1 MEFDNSAY
9 SNYGNSAYGNAAYG
23 MPQPP
28 QPQQSNEDEDGGSN
42 IDIFAWII
50 RILKGWWLFVIFLA
64 IFMGVA
70 FIKNKQWQPTY
81 TSSALVIIEENKG
94 MMGSSNMLMQGFVAE
109 KAYRNVNN
117 QVIMF
122 GSFELISRVIEKMPE
137 LTTDYYT
144 KGRFKTNNLYKRSPI
159 DIQKD
164 FVVASSYFRE
174 FNFEDNGDG
183 TYKITVPEGKE
194 SPEVILKGKY
204 GVPLESSFFFI
215 TINKTP
221 LFYNG
226 CKLNFSF
233 FEKEQLAMNYSSRLA
248 FDFLMQGASVVK
260 CTVTGNVPERDQDF
274 LNGLCDEFLAD
285 NLARKNDA
293 AIKTIE
299 FIDEQLINLSDSI
312 KISEGRLNTYKA
324 SNFISSTAGGTM
336 LVSQYNTISTK
347 LSEMRLKESYL
358 KYLSNYLKD
367 NVEDGSLMAPTS
379 LGISDGGSLTGLV
392 SKYTETQ
399 IKRNEVGEKSPLY
412 AKYNRELDTYKIQ
425 INEVLKNIQ
434 AEMDIQKTDLNRQ
447 LSEVEA
453 AMQEQPYKEQQFQ
466 NIQRKFKLNDDYYSF
481 LMQKRADAQ
490 IQKASN
496 SPDNIILERARFS
509 TLTNGAEKGKTY
521 STNLLIGL
529 LIPLGIIILKELLV
543 PYIRTEKEIEK
554 LSQGKGLLMGVIR
567 HTNSRSPVIIDRH
580 PKSSVA
586 ESYRVL
592 RTQVEYAL
600 HRKENIVV
608 MLTSTQSGDGKTYI
622 SANMAG
628 VYAVT
633 GKKTLLV
640 DLDMRKPSV
649 QSLLNTENNRGIS
662 DYLIGSVSLEQA
674 ITKDDRYKF
683 DVLTVGTIPPSP
695 SELLK
700 SEKMKELMEYLKK
713 EYCYIVIDTSPIG
726 LVADAFNVMEFTD
739 MIIYSVRCGKT
750 NKKLFKNTI
759 SSLFQNG
766 VTNIR
771 YVFNDVNFHKLEYS
785 RYYSNYYGAY
795 GHYGNKSYGYYG
807 YGRGEHKK
815 DNAYVDYFDDS
826 E

>member
-9 SNYGNSAYGNAAYG
+9 SNYGNGAYSNSAYG
-23 MPQPP
+23 MPN
-28 QPQQSNEDEDGGSN
+28 QPQQVQSDDEDKNGG
-42 IDIFAWII
+42 IDIFAWIV

-64 IFMGVA
+64 IFMTIA
-70 FIKNKQWQPTY
+70 FIKSKQWQPTY

-94 MMGSSNMLMQGFVAE
+94 MMGASSALMQGFVAE

-122 GSFELISRVIEKMPE
+122 GSFDLISRVIDKMPE

-144 KGRFKTNNLYKRSPI
+144 RGRFKINNLYKRSPI

-164 FVVASSYFRE
+164 FVVNGSYFRE

-183 TYKITVPEGKE
+183 TYKIIVPEGKE

-204 GVPLESSFFFI
+204 GEPLESSFFFI
-215 TINKTP
+215 TVNKTP

-226 CKLNFSF
+226 CKLSFSF
-233 FEKEQLAMNYSSRLA
+233 FEKEQLAMNYSSNLA
-248 FDFLMQGASVVK
+248 FDFLLTGSSVVK
-260 CTVTGNVPERDQDF
+260 ATVTGNVPERDQDF

-285 NLARKNDA
+285 NLARKNNA

-299 FIDEQLINLSDSI
+299 FIDEQLTTLTDSI
-312 KISEGRLNTYKA
+312 KISEGRLNSYKA
-324 SNFISSTAGGTM
+324 TNFISSTAGGSM
-336 LVSQYNTISTK
+336 LVTKYTNITQK
-347 LSEMRLKESYL
+347 LSELRLKESYL
-358 KYLSNYLKD
+358 KYLSNYLND
-367 NVEDGSLMAPTS
+367 NVEDGSLIAPTS
-379 LGISDGGSLTGLV
+379 FGINEGSLSSLV
-392 SKYTETQ
+392 AKFTDIQ
-399 IKRNEVGEKSPLY
+399 IKRNEIGEKSPLY
-412 AKYNRELDTYKIQ
+412 AKYNRELDTYKVQ
-425 INEVLKNIQ
+425 INEVLKNVKV
-434 AEMDIQKTDLNRQ
+434 EMDMQKADLNKQ
-447 LSEVEA
+447 MTELDE
-453 AMQEQPYKEQQFQ
+453 AMQEQPYKEQQLQ
-466 NIQRKFKLNDDYYSF
+466 NIERKFKLNDDYYSF
-481 LMQKRADAQ
+481 LIQKRADAQ

-496 SPDNIILERARFS
+496 SPDNIILEKARFS
-509 TLTNGAEKGKTY
+509 TLTNGAERGKTY

-543 PYIRTEKEIEK
+543 PYIRDEKEIAK
-554 LSQGKGLLMGVIR
+554 LSEGRGVLVGVIR
-567 HTNSRSPVIIDRH
+567 HTRSKSPVIIDRH

-592 RTQVEYAL
+592 RTQVEYAV
-600 HRKENIVV
+600 HRKENIVL

-633 GKKTLLV
+633 GKKTILI

-649 QSLLNTENNRGIS
+649 QSLLNTDNNKGLS
-662 DYLIGSVSLEQA
+662 DYLIGDVTLEQA
-674 ITKDDRYKF
+674 MTKDSRYKF
-683 DVLTVGTIPPSP
+683 DILTVGTIPPSP
-695 SELLK
+695 NELLK
-700 SEKMKELMEYLKK
+700 SDKMKELMEYLKR
-713 EYCYIVIDTSPIG
+713 EYCYIVIDTSPVG

-739 MIIYSVRCGKT
+739 MIFYSVRCGKT

-759 SSLFQNG
+759 NNLFQNG

-795 GHYGNKSYGYYG
+795 GHYGNKYYGYYG
-807 YGRGEHKK
+807 YGHRGTGEKK
-815 DNAYVDYFDDS
+815 DSAYVDYFDDN

>member
-1 MEFDNSAY
+1 MEFDNTQYTNSAY
-9 SNYGNSAYGNAAYG
+9 SNAAYG
-23 MPQPP
+23 MPQPS
-28 QPQQSNEDEDGGSN
+28 QPVQNDDNEKSEG
-42 IDIFAWII
+42 IDIFAWAV
-50 RILKGWWLFVIFLA
+50 RILKGWWLFVIFLV
-64 IFMGVA
+64 IFMTIA
-70 FIKNKQWQPTY
+70 FVKSKKWQPTY
-81 TSSALVIIEENKG
+81 TSTALVIIEENKG
-94 MMGSSNMLMQGFVAE
+94 MMGASSALMQGFIAE

-122 GSFELISRVIEKMPE
+122 GSFDLISRVIDKMPE
-137 LTTDYYT
+137 LTIDYYN
-144 KGRFKTNNLYKRSPI
+144 KGRFKTTNLYKRSPI
-159 DIQKD
+159 DIHKD
-164 FVVASSYFRE
+164 FVVNGSYFRE

-183 TYKITVPEGKE
+183 STYRIIVPEGKE
-194 SPEVILKGKY
+194 SPEVIMKGKY
-204 GVPLESSFFFI
+204 GEPLESSFFFI
-215 TINKTP
+215 TVNKTP

-226 CKLNFSF
+226 CKLSFSF
-233 FEKEQLAMNYSSRLA
+233 FEKEQLAMNYSSSLA
-248 FDFLMQGASVVK
+248 FDFVLTGSSVVK
-260 CTVTGNVPERDQDF
+260 CTVTGHVPERDQDF

-293 AIKTIE
+293 AIKTID
-299 FIDEQLINLSDSI
+299 FIDEQLLNLSDSI
-312 KISEGRLNTYKA
+312 KISEGRLNNYKA
-324 SNFISSTAGGTM
+324 SNFVSSTAGGQM
-336 LVSQYNTISTK
+336 LVTKYNTITAK
-347 LSEMRLKESYL
+347 MSEMRLKESYL
-358 KYLSNYLKD
+358 KYLSNYLIN

-392 SKYTETQ
+392 TKYTETQ

-425 INEVLKNIQ
+425 INEVLKNIKV
-434 AEMDIQKTDLNRQ
+434 EMDIQNADLNSQ
-447 LSEVEA
+447 LNEVEA

-481 LMQKRADAQ
+481 LIQKRADAQ

-509 TLTNGAEKGKTY
+509 TLTNGSEKGKTY

-543 PYIRTEKEIEK
+543 PFIRTEKEIAT
-554 LSQGKGLLMGVIR
+554 LSEGRGVLVGVIR
-567 HTNSRSPVIIDRH
+567 HTNSKSPVIIDRH

-592 RTQVEYAL
+592 RTQVEYAV
-600 HRKENIVV
+600 HRKENIVL

-633 GKKTLLV
+633 GKKTLLI

-649 QSLLNTENNRGIS
+649 QSLLNTDNNKGIS
-662 DYLIGSVSLEQA
+662 DYLIGSVTLEQA
-674 ITKDDRYKF
+674 LTRDSRYKF
-683 DVLTVGTIPPSP
+683 DILTVGTIPPSP
-695 SELLK
+695 NELLK
-700 SEKMKELMEYLKK
+700 SDKMKELMEYLKR

-750 NKKLFKNTI
+750 NKKLFKNTVNN
-759 SSLFQNG
+759 LFQNG

-795 GHYGNKSYGYYG
+795 GHYGNKYYGYYG
-807 YGRGEHKK
+807 YGRGGNGEKK
-815 DNAYVDYFDDS
+815 DSAYVDYFDDN